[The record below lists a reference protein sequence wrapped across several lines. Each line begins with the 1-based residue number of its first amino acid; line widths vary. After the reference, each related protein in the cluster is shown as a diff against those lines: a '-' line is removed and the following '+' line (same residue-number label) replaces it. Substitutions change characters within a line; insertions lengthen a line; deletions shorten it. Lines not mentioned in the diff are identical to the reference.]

1 MPRGRGCR
9 HQRIV
14 DAIVAGDAEAAA
26 AAIIEVIHNGMR
38 RHEGPAIVP
47 AEAGDEP

>member
-1 MPRGRGCR
+1 MLRW
-9 HQRIV
+9 HQGIV
-14 DAIVAGDAEAAA
+14 DAILAGDAEAAA
-26 AAIIEVIHNGMR
+26 AAIIDVTHNGMR